1 MNEKVKEKNLLTL
14 AVPIFFELLLIMVV
28 GNIDTIMLGYY
39 SDKAVGAVGGINQIL
54 TIQNMIFGFINLATS
69 IICAQFLGA
78 NIKEKINELITV
90 AISLNIGLSVLI
102 GGVFLIFWEYILIK
116 MKLPLELIELGESYI
131 KLVGGLCIFQAM
143 TLTCS
148 AIQKSHGNTQLALYV
163 NVGVNILN
171 IIGNGIFIFGWF
183 GAPILGVLGVGIS
196 TVFSRGI
203 GCLVALIL
211 LKRSCNFKF
220 KLEYLKK
227 FPKDILKKM
236 LIIGVPAAGEN
247 FAWNMGQ
254 LLIMAMINTM
264 GTETIVARTYLML
277 ISGFALTFSIALG
290 QATAIQV
297 GHLVGA
303 KKVEEAYKSGIKSL
317 KLSILLSLI
326 VILIVVILKKHL
338 IILFTTNEKIIEI
351 ALKVFPMMILLEVGR
366 TLNIVLVNSLHAAG
380 DIKYPMIL
388 GISSIFLVAVPFS
401 HILGVK
407 LGMGLVG
414 IWIANALD
422 EWCRGI
428 GVLIRWK
435 SKRWQNKRLV

>member
-1 MNEKVKEKNLLTL
+1 MENIKEKSLLTL
-14 AVPIFFELLLIMVV
+14 AIPILFELLLIMVV

-102 GGVFLIFWEYILIK
+102 GGIFLIFWEYILIK

-163 NVGVNILN
+163 NIGVNILN

-203 GCLVALIL
+203 GCLVAFIL
-211 LKRSCNFKF
+211 LKRSCNFKL

-227 FPKDILKKM
+227 FPKDILKKI

-277 ISGFALTFSIALG
+277 ISGFALTFSISLG
-290 QATAIQV
+290 QATAIQI

-303 KKVEEAYKSGIKSL
+303 RNSKEAYERGIKSL
-317 KLSILLSLI
+317 KLSMVLSLI
-326 VILIVVILKKHL
+326 VIITIVIFRTN
-338 IILFTTNEKIIEI
+338 IISLFTENKRVIEI
-351 ALKVFPMMILLEVGR
+351 SLVVFPIMIFLEVGR
-366 TLNIVLVNSLHAAG
+366 VLNIVLVNSLHAAG
-380 DIKYPMIL
+380 DIKYPMVL
-388 GISSIFLVAVPFS
+388 GISSIFLVAVHFS
-401 HILGVK
+401 YILGIK

-414 IWIANALD
+414 IWVANALD

-428 GVLIRWK
+428 GVLIRWE
-435 SKRWQNKRLV
+435 SKKWKDKRLV

>member
-1 MNEKVKEKNLLTL
+1 MENIKEKSLLTL
-14 AVPIFFELLLIMVV
+14 AIPIFFELLLIMVV

-102 GGVFLIFWEYILIK
+102 GGIFLIFWEYILIK

-148 AIQKSHGNTQLALYV
+148 AIQKSHGNTQLPLYV
-163 NVGVNILN
+163 NVGINILN

-183 GAPILGVLGVGIS
+183 GAPILGVLGVGLS

-203 GCLVALIL
+203 GCAVALIL
-211 LKRSCNFKF
+211 LKKNCDFNFKM
-220 KLEYLKK
+220 EYIKK
-227 FPKDILKKM
+227 IPGDILKKM
-236 LIIGVPAAGEN
+236 VVIGVPAAGEN

-254 LLIMAMINTM
+254 LLIMTMINTM
-264 GTETIVARTYLML
+264 GTDSIVARTYLML

-303 KKVEEAYKSGIKSL
+303 KKIEKAYKRGIKSL
-317 KLSILLSLI
+317 KISILLSLI
-326 VILIVVILKKHL
+326 VILIVVILRNDL
-338 IILFTTNEKIIEI
+338 IVLFTTNEKIVEI
-351 ALKVFPMMILLEVGR
+351 ALQVFPMMIFLEVGR

-380 DIKYPMIL
+380 DIKYPMVL
-388 GISSIFLVAVPFS
+388 GIGSIFLVAVPFS
-401 HILGVK
+401 YILGIK

-414 IWIANALD
+414 IWVANALD

-428 GVLIRWK
+428 GVLIRWE
-435 SKRWQNKRLV
+435 SKKWKDKRLV

>member
-1 MNEKVKEKNLLTL
+1 MKEKRLLTL
-14 AVPIFFELLLIMVV
+14 AIPIFFELLLIMVV

-54 TIQNMIFGFINLATS
+54 SIQNMVFGFINLATS
-69 IICAQFLGA
+69 ILCAQFLGA
-78 NIKEKINELITV
+78 DIKENISKLITV
-90 AISLNIGLSVLI
+90 ALSLNISLSLLI
-102 GGVFLIFWEYILIK
+102 GGVFVIFWKSILLQLN
-116 MKLPLELIELGESYI
+116 LPLELMDLGEDYF
-131 KLVGGLCIFQAM
+131 KLVGGLCIFQAI

-171 IIGNGIFIFGWF
+171 IIGNGVFIFGWF
-183 GAPILGVLGVGIS
+183 GAPILGVLGVGLS

-203 GCLVALIL
+203 GCIVAIIL
-211 LKRSCNFKF
+211 LKKNCDFNFKV
-220 KLEYLKK
+220 EYIKK
-227 FPKDILKKM
+227 FPGDILKKM
-236 LIIGVPAAGEN
+236 VIIGIPAAGEN

-254 LLIMAMINTM
+254 LIIMTMINTM

-277 ISGFALTFSIALG
+277 ISGFALTFSVALG

-303 KKVEEAYKSGIKSL
+303 KKVEEAYERGMKSL
-317 KLSILLSLI
+317 KLSILLSLGVIICI
-326 VILIVVILKKHL
+326 VIFRDKLIV
-338 IILFTTNEKIIEI
+338 LFTTNSKIVEI
-351 ALKVFPMMILLEVGR
+351 ALKVFPLMIILEVGR
-366 TLNIVLVNSLHAAG
+366 TLNIVLVNALHAAG

-388 GISSIFLVAVPFS
+388 GIASIFLVAVPFS
-401 HILGVK
+401 NILG
-407 LGMGLVG
+407 LRLELGLVG
-414 IWIANALD
+414 IWLANSLD

-435 SKRWQNKRLV
+435 SKRWQDKSLV

>member
-1 MNEKVKEKNLLTL
+1 MDKIKEKKLITL

-54 TIQNMIFGFINLATS
+54 SIQNMIFGFINLATS
-69 IICAQFLGA
+69 ILCAQFLGA
-78 NIKEKINELITV
+78 NIEENISKLITV
-90 AISLNIGLSVLI
+90 ALSLNISLSLLI
-102 GGVFLIFWEYILIK
+102 GGVFVIFWKTILLRLN
-116 MKLPLELIELGESYI
+116 LPLELINLGESYF
-131 KLVGGLCIFQAM
+131 KLVGGLCIFQAI

-183 GAPILGVLGVGIS
+183 GAPILGVLGVGLS

-203 GCLVALIL
+203 GCIVAIIL
-211 LKRSCNFKF
+211 LKRNCDFKF
-220 KLEYLKK
+220 KVEYIRK
-227 FPKDILKKM
+227 FPGDILKKM
-236 LIIGVPAAGEN
+236 VIIGVPAAGEN

-254 LLIMAMINTM
+254 LLIMTMINTM

-277 ISGFALTFSIALG
+277 ISGFALTFSVALG

-303 KKVEEAYKSGIKSL
+303 KKVEEAYERGMKSL
-317 KLSILLSLI
+317 KLSILLSLGVIICI
-326 VILIVVILKKHL
+326 VIFRDKLIV
-338 IILFTTNEKIIEI
+338 LFTTNSKIVEI
-351 ALKVFPMMILLEVGR
+351 ALKVFPLMIILEVGR
-366 TLNIVLVNSLHAAG
+366 TLNIVLVNALHAAG

-388 GISSIFLVAVPFS
+388 GIASIFLVAVPFS
-401 HILGVK
+401 NILG
-407 LGMGLVG
+407 LRLELGLVG
-414 IWIANALD
+414 IWLANSLD

-435 SKRWQNKRLV
+435 SKKWQNKSLV

>member
-1 MNEKVKEKNLLTL
+1 MKEKRLLTL
-14 AVPIFFELLLIMVV
+14 AIPIFFELLLIMVV

-54 TIQNMIFGFINLATS
+54 SIQNMVFGFINLATS
-69 IICAQFLGA
+69 ILCAQFLGA
-78 NIKEKINELITV
+78 DIKENISKLITV
-90 AISLNIGLSVLI
+90 ALSLNISLSLLI
-102 GGVFLIFWEYILIK
+102 GGVFVIFWKSILLQLN
-116 MKLPLELIELGESYI
+116 LPLELMDLGEDYF
-131 KLVGGLCIFQAM
+131 KLVGGLCIFQAI

-171 IIGNGIFIFGWF
+171 IIGNGVFIFGWF
-183 GAPILGVLGVGIS
+183 GAPILGVLGVGLS

-203 GCLVALIL
+203 GCIVAIIL
-211 LKRSCNFKF
+211 LKKNCDFNFKV
-220 KLEYLKK
+220 EYIKK
-227 FPKDILKKM
+227 FPGDILKKM
-236 LIIGVPAAGEN
+236 VIIGIPAAGEN

-254 LLIMAMINTM
+254 LIIMTMINTM
-264 GTETIVARTYLML
+264 GTENIVARTYLML
-277 ISGFALTFSIALG
+277 ISGFALTFSVALG

-303 KKVEEAYKSGIKSL
+303 KKIDEAYEKGMKSL
-317 KLSILLSLI
+317 KLSILLSLVVIIFI
-326 VILIVVILKKHL
+326 VIFREKLIS
-338 IILFTTNEKIIEI
+338 LFTINSEVIEI
-351 ALKVFPMMILLEVGR
+351 ALKVFPMMIVLEVGR
-366 TLNIVLVNSLHAAG
+366 TLNIVLVNALHAAG

-388 GISSIFLVAVPFS
+388 GIISIFLIAVPFS
-401 HILGVK
+401 NIFGLK
-407 LGMGLVG
+407 LGFGLVG

-435 SKRWQNKRLV
+435 SKKWQNKSLV

>member
-1 MNEKVKEKNLLTL
+1 MENIKEKNLLTL
-14 AVPIFFELLLIMVV
+14 AIPIFFELLLIMIV

-78 NIKEKINELITV
+78 NVKEKINELITV
-90 AISLNIGLSVLI
+90 AISLNTVLSVI
-102 GGVFLIFWEYILIK
+102 MGGVFLIFWKYILIK
-116 MKLPLELIELGESYI
+116 MKLPLELINLGESYI
-131 KLVGGLCIFQAM
+131 KFVGGLCIFQAI

-183 GAPILGVLGVGIS
+183 GAPVLGVLGVGIS

-203 GCLVALIL
+203 GCIVAVIF
-211 LKRSCNFKF
+211 LKKSCNFRF

-236 LIIGVPAAGEN
+236 VVIGIPAAGEN

-254 LLIMAMINTM
+254 LLIMTMINTM
-264 GTETIVARTYLML
+264 GTESIVARTYLML

-290 QATAIQV
+290 QGTAIQV

-303 KKVEEAYKSGIKSL
+303 KKVEEAYVKGLKSL
-317 KLSILLSLI
+317 KISMGLSLI
-326 VILIVVILKKHL
+326 VIVTIVIFRSS
-338 IILFTTNEKIIEI
+338 IISLFTKDKQVIEI
-351 ALKVFPMMILLEVGR
+351 ALAVFPIMIFLEVGR
-366 TLNIVLVNSLHAAG
+366 VLNILLVNSLHAAG

-401 HILGVK
+401 NVLGVK
-407 LGMGLVG
+407 LEMGLVG

-435 SKRWQNKRLV
+435 SKKWQDKRLV